1 MILRRLAIVALV
13 AALAGCAG
21 GPRDN
26 EIVGTGVGG
35 ALGGLLGSQIGS
47 GSGQLAAT
55 AGLAILGAVLGNHVG
70 RTMDA
75 VDAQRMSNSFET
87 APSNRTVAWS
97 NPDTGYQHQVVT
109 QPATY
114 PQRNAG
120 QPCREFTH
128 TATIG
133 GRPEQVYG
141 TACRQADG
149 SWKVTQ

>member
-1 MILRRLAIVALV
+1 MRKLAIILLAATLV
-13 AALAGCAG
+13 GCSG

-26 EIVGTGVGG
+26 EIVGTGVGA
-35 ALGGLLGSQIGS
+35 ALGGLLGSQIGG

-55 AGLAILGAVLGNHVG
+55 AGLAVLGGILGNHVG
-70 RTMDA
+70 RTMDR
-75 VDAQRMSNSFET
+75 VDAQRMSSTFET
-87 APSNRTVAWS
+87 APSNRAVNWN

-114 PQRNAG
+114 PRYNRG

>member
-1 MILRRLAIVALV
+1 MIRRFAIVVLV

-26 EIVGTGVGG
+26 EFVGTGVGA
-35 ALGGLLGSQIGS
+35 ALGGLLGSQIG
-47 GSGQLAAT
+47 GGRGQLAAT
-55 AGLAILGAVLGNHVG
+55 AGLAVLGAVLGNHVG

-75 VDAQRMSNSFET
+75 VDAQRMSNTFET
-87 APSNRTVAWS
+87 APSNRTVGWQ
-97 NPDTGYQHQVVT
+97 NPDSGYQHQVVA
-109 QPATY
+109 QPATF
-114 PQRNAG
+114 PRHNSG

-128 TATIG
+128 TAIIG
-133 GRPEQVYG
+133 GQPEQVYG